1 MQFNIQAQL
10 DRKANSGTQEQ
21 RIPARILWTVMI
33 ITTPALSPIY
43 LPLLLIY
50 QFCLVGRERLST
62 QAIAVTAVL
71 AILFSISWI
80 PVVNL
85 ALLPSALQGLKRLN
99 ASSVDV
105 TNTQV
110 NAITPLVVFVV
121 FCVWGSFVAFK
132 HFSLADSYEAD
143 EERASVRILAE
154 IALDHPLAVRGEEK
168 PITTA
173 LDLYRH
179 LKGPMRHTVLATLV
193 SLLLAG
199 STVSVVRLTSPLGT
213 HDERS
218 YVIYILT
225 TVFFIGMFL
234 VFYFTFAFVIT
245 LYLHQVTFIKRLT
258 YAIEPPSSDCDV
270 VSIQVWDIKQL
281 RAWEECRRL
290 GVDALTSSKSV
301 LNSFFTPSM
310 WLSALS
316 SVGILGYLIARLL
329 FQEEKPGQLAIAFIV
344 ILCLMLGFLMC
355 CVIVAKIAQKHFKNH
370 TALIAYKTF
379 DVARRI
385 DEHYTRIQDGLA
397 MDDDQGAPGDASVPR
412 EVLQNLIKKNS
423 VRRVEQG
430 SGKDDASLL
439 TLESVHATL
448 QSLCTFMVANQPRPL
463 LLGIELRHV
472 RFVVVFAMI
481 ISANI
486 LFISLMVAFKQ
497 GKCQGGAGGPLA
509 TPSPTS
515 SSFF

>member
-21 RIPARILWTVMI
+21 RIPARILWTIMI
-33 ITTPALSPIY
+33 VTAPALSPIY
-43 LPLLLIY
+43 LLLLLIY

-62 QAIAVTAVL
+62 QAIAVTAVM
-71 AILFSISWI
+71 AILFAISWI
-80 PVVNL
+80 PVANL
-85 ALLPSALQGLKRLN
+85 ALLPSALEGLRELN
-99 ASSVDV
+99 ATNEDI

-110 NAITPLVVFVV
+110 NAVTPLVVFVV

-132 HFSLADSYEAD
+132 HFSLADSYEPD
-143 EERASVRILAE
+143 EERASVRVLAD
-154 IALDHPLAVRGEEK
+154 IVLDQPLAVGSEGTW
-168 PITTA
+168 ILTA
-173 LDLYRH
+173 LDLYKH
-179 LKGPMRHTVLATLV
+179 LKGPMRHTELATLV
-193 SLLLAG
+193 SLVLAAT
-199 STVSVVRLTSPLGT
+199 TVCVVRLMSPLGLST
-213 HDERS
+213 DKS

-225 TVFFIGMFL
+225 TIFFIGMFL
-234 VFYFTFAFVIT
+234 VFYFTFAFIIT
-245 LYLHQVTFIKRLT
+245 LYLHQVNFIKRLT
-258 YAIEPPSSDCDV
+258 YAIEPPSSECDV
-270 VSIQVWDIKQL
+270 VLIQVWDIKQL

-329 FQEEKPGQLAIAFIV
+329 FQGEKPGQLTIAFIV
-344 ILCLMLGFLMC
+344 ILCLMLGFMAC
-355 CVIVAKIAQKHFKNH
+355 CVVVAKIAQKHFKNH

-397 MDDDQGAPGDASVPR
+397 LDDDTGGDISEMSVPR
-412 EVLQNLIKKNS
+412 EVLRDLIKKNS
-423 VRRVEQG
+423 DRTVVRG
-430 SGKDDASLL
+430 GIPDGDAPLM

-472 RFVVVFAMI
+472 RFVVVFAML

-497 GKCQGGAGGPLA
+497 GKCGSD
-509 TPSPTS
+509 TPAPPPTS
-515 SSFF
+515 NSSHSF